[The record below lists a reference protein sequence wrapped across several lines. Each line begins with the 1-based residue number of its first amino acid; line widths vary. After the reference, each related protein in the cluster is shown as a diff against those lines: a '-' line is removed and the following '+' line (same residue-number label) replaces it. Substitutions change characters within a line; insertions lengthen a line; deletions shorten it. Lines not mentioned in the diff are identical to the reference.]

1 MVPINTV
8 QGQGK
13 YLFKED
19 RGNNRIGR
27 GTPLITN
34 AFDFGI
40 INSVQSVKK
49 DTPDMHYADRILT
62 ILLHFNL
69 PFSRSQTGPVIE
81 SITLLPL
88 PFSGWSRRIC
98 VDRWLIGCFSADVE
112 YGSNDIVA
120 FLQKVFAL

>member
-1 MVPINTV
+1 MR
-8 QGQGK
+8 QGRRK
-13 YLFKED
+13 CLFKED
-19 RGNNRIGR
+19 LGEQPYWQRS
-27 GTPLITN
+27 P
-34 AFDFGI
+34 

-49 DTPDMHYADRILT
+49 GTPDVHYADRIIT

-98 VDRWLIGCFSADVE
+98 VDRWLFSCFSADVE

>member
-1 MVPINTV
+1 M
-8 QGQGK
+8 
-13 YLFKED
+13 
-19 RGNNRIGR
+19 
-27 GTPLITN
+27 
-34 AFDFGI
+34 
-40 INSVQSVKK
+40 SVKK
-49 DTPDMHYADRILT
+49 GTPDVHYADRIIT

-120 FLQKVFAL
+120 FLKKFLHYRGLKPARLELFFGRFLRKVVKVK